1 MIKTGHSIYLR
12 LHKNSE
18 GDINAATSTSSDC
31 FLLTT
36 SLSSSF
42 DRSPLVETSTLSASS
57 LVLPANAMVNVA
69 ASTYRENIQYWQ
81 YHFSHA
87 NATKL
92 IRRRNVHSS
101 QQRNYYLV
109 TNSDP
114 CFEQVRAI
122 STCRDSSN
130 LLEAGRRQVR
140 SWSRTCRRPAGS
152 CCCC

>member
-1 MIKTGHSIYLR
+1 MKFMIKTGHSIHLR
-12 LHKNSE
+12 RHKNSE

-31 FLLTT
+31 FLLMT

-42 DRSPLVETSTLSASS
+42 ERSPLVETSTLSASS

-92 IRRRNVHSS
+92 IRRRNV
-101 QQRNYYLV
+101 RI
-109 TNSDP
+109 TA
-114 CFEQVRAI
+114 EK
-122 STCRDSSN
+122 
-130 LLEAGRRQVR
+130 LLLGH
-140 SWSRTCRRPAGS
+140 
-152 CCCC
+152 